1 MSLTGKQL
9 NEIVISRM
17 VLYTGLNKQGSSSRQ
32 IWRESI
38 NRADRVK
45 IIGFTKK
52 MLMKAYW

>member
-1 MSLTGKQL
+1 MSLTVKQL
-9 NEIVISRM
+9 NEIVLSRM
-17 VLYTGLNKQGSSSRQ
+17 VLYMGLSKQGSSSRQ
-32 IWRESI
+32 KWRESI